1 MVHLIKIALFASA
14 AILPALAAPLNANEL
29 IAREPAPAPRVN
41 LRKTASRVNSVVSR
55 VGPTARRV
63 GSVVSSISSLL
74 GRDLDSDEELVLR
87 DVLEEFHAREP
98 APSPRV
104 DIRRTA
110 SRVNSVVSKVG
121 STARRVGSVV
131 SSISSL
137 FGRDLDS
144 DEELVLR
151 DVLEE
156 FHAREPAPSPR
167 VDIRRTASRVNSVV
181 SRVGS
186 TARRVG
192 SVVSSI
198 SSLFGRELNS
208 DEELVLRDLL
218 EEFHAREP
226 ESAFDDVYERELDDV
241 EAREVFDEEL
251 D

>member
-1 MVHLIKIALFASA
+1 MVHLIKIALFASV
-14 AILPALAAPLNANEL
+14 AILPALAAPLNADEL
-29 IAREPAPAPRVN
+29 IAREPAPVRRPNIRN
-41 LRKTASRVNSVVSR
+41 TANRVNSVVST
-55 VGPTARRV
+55 VGSVANRV
-63 GSVVSSISSLL
+63 GSAVSSISSLF
-74 GRDLDSDEELVLR
+74 GRELDSDEELVLR
-87 DVLEEFHAREP
+87 DLLEEFHAREP
-98 APSPRV
+98 APRAN
-104 DIRRTA
+104 IRRTA
-110 SRVNSVVSKVG
+110 NRVNSAISTVG

-144 DEELVLR
+144 GEELVLR

-156 FHAREPAPSPR
+156 FHAREPAPIN
-167 VDIRRTASRVNSVV
+167 IRRIAGRVNSVI

-186 TARRVG
+186 TARRVR

-198 SSLFGRELNS
+198 GRLFGRELNS

-218 EEFHAREP
+218 EEFHAREL
-226 ESAFDDVYERELDDV
+226 ESAFDERELDDV

>member
-1 MVHLIKIALFASA
+1 MVHLIKIALFAFV
-14 AILPALAAPLNANEL
+14 AILPALAAPLNADEL
-29 IAREPAPAPRVN
+29 IAREPAPRRRPNVRN
-41 LRKTASRVNSVVSR
+41 TANRINSVVSR
-55 VGPTARRV
+55 VGSVANRV
-63 GSVVSSISSLL
+63 GSAVSSISRLF
-74 GRDLDSDEELVLR
+74 GRELDSDEELVLR

-98 APSPRV
+98 APRAN
-104 DIRRTA
+104 IRRTA
-110 SRVNSVVSKVG
+110 NRVNSVISRVG

-131 SSISSL
+131 SSISRL

-156 FHAREPAPSPR
+156 FHAREPAPR
-167 VDIRRTASRVNSVV
+167 ANIRRTANRINSVI

-192 SVVSSI
+192 SAVSSI
-198 SSLFGRELNS
+198 SRLFGRELNS
-208 DEELVLRDLL
+208 DEELVLRELL

-226 ESAFDDVYERELDDV
+226 EYAFDERELDDV

>member
-1 MVHLIKIALFASA
+1 MVHLIKIALFASV
-14 AILPALAAPLNANEL
+14 AILPALAAPLNADEL
-29 IAREPAPAPRVN
+29 IAREPAPRRPNVRNIAN
-41 LRKTASRVNSVVSR
+41 RVNSVVST
-55 VGPTARRV
+55 VGSVANRV
-63 GSVVSSISSLL
+63 GSAVSSISRLFD
-74 GRDLDSDEELVLR
+74 RELDSDEELVLR
-87 DVLEEFHAREP
+87 DLLEEFHAREP
-98 APSPRV
+98 APRAN
-104 DIRRTA
+104 IRRTA
-110 SRVNSVVSKVG
+110 NRVNSVISRVG

-167 VDIRRTASRVNSVV
+167 ANIRRTAGRINSVI

-208 DEELVLRDLL
+208 DEELVLRELL

-226 ESAFDDVYERELDDV
+226 ESAFDERELDDV

>member
-1 MVHLIKIALFASA
+1 MVHLIKIALFASV
-14 AILPALAAPLNANEL
+14 AILPTLAAPLNADEL

-41 LRKTASRVNSVVSR
+41 IRNIANRVNSAVSR
-55 VGPTARRV
+55 VGSAARRV
-63 GSVVSSISSLL
+63 GSVVSTISGLF
-74 GRDLDSDEELVLR
+74 GRELDSDEEIVLR
-87 DVLEEFHAREP
+87 DLLEEFHAREP
-98 APSPRV
+98 APAPRV
-104 DIRRTA
+104 DLRRTA
-110 SRVNSVVSKVG
+110 SRVNSVVSRVG

-156 FHAREPAPSPR
+156 FHAREPAPAPR

-208 DEELVLRDLL
+208 DEELVLRELL
-218 EEFHAREP
+218 EDFHAREP
-226 ESAFDDVYERELDDV
+226 ESDEVYEREVDDV